1 MAKICLVSSCGGHF
15 MELIQL
21 IPAVKEYD
29 FYILTEKN
37 IASKSILEKY
47 RHYYLIQ
54 QERKGIM
61 FIFKFSWNII
71 KSLCIFL
78 KERPNIII
86 STGAGASYPTCKIA
100 NLFGKKVIYI
110 ESFAKLNDKSKTGE
124 LVYKF
129 ADKFYVQWPEM
140 LKVYPKAKYHGT
152 VY

>member
-47 RHYYLIQ
+47 RHYYLSQ

-110 ESFAKLNDKSKTGE
+110 ESFAKINNKSKTGE

-140 LKVYPKAKYHGT
+140 LKVYPKAEYHGT